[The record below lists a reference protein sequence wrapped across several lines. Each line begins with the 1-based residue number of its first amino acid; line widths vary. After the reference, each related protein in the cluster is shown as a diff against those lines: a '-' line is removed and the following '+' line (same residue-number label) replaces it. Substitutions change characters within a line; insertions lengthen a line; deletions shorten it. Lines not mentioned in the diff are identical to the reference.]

1 MQSPKNWLTSKLQ
14 GTHTFHSKKLR
25 SWWRLM
31 SCQMSENEKLFRRKW
46 ADRSFAHEIF
56 CWQLKNYELI
66 LTSGPWTRTSEVRY
80 SHVRAP
86 NDPCV
91 PPPSCH
97 FVSTRSGRWI
107 SQVFNQKNE
116 TEYGDMHDG
125 PTAGIWLAS
134 GKSTLTPPRLPHPA
148 QMSSF
153 SCLQQRVGL
162 RGYRAQ
168 LWCRMYRHHDA
179 ISSGQWEGR
188 EKQ

>member
-1 MQSPKNWLTSKLQ
+1 MQCRVQKNWLTSKLQ
-14 GTHTFHSKKLR
+14 GNHTFHSKKLR

-107 SQVFNQKNE
+107 SQVFNQKMKRNME
-116 TEYGDMHDG
+116 ICM
-125 PTAGIWLAS
+125 TAPLLVFDLLQENPLWRRQGFLIQLKCPAS
-134 GKSTLTPPRLPHPA
+134 VVYNKGW
-148 QMSSF
+148 
-153 SCLQQRVGL
+153 G
-162 RGYRAQ
+162 
-168 LWCRMYRHHDA
+168 
-179 ISSGQWEGR
+179 
-188 EKQ
+188 